1 MPTTDTEPGNE
12 TPSGLTSG
20 RLLARNAVWNL
31 LSQCAPMAAA
41 VLTIPVLIAGL
52 GTDRFGVLTLS
63 WMVLGYFSL
72 FDLGL
77 GRALTK
83 MVAEKLGLGLERELP
98 SLVGTGLGLMMT
110 LGLAGTV
117 FVALISAWMV
127 TDLLKIPASLQRESL
142 YAFYLMAVALPFVIT
157 TAGLRGVMEAHQ
169 RFGLINIVRTAV
181 GIFSLVGPLLVLPL
195 SRSLVPVVGVIFAG
209 RLVSWAIHVVLCLR
223 TIPELRKGFHLRL
236 ELIRPLV
243 TFGGWM
249 TLTNI
254 INPLMVQMDRFV
266 IGALIST
273 AAVAYYTTP
282 YELVTKFWF
291 LSNAILGVMFP
302 AFATSFV
309 QNRERTALIFGRTV
323 KYVFLILFPVTLS
336 AVTLAPECLRIW
348 LGADFAAHSVHVMQC
363 LAVGVFLCGL
373 AQVPSALTQGVGRP
387 DLTFKLHMIELLP
400 YLVMAWFLIRG
411 QGIEGAAV
419 AWTARTVLDVVLFF
433 GATRWLLPG
442 AAAMIGRLAWALG
455 LTLPLFAIGALPL
468 SLAFRGPYLVSVLLA
483 ATVLAWN
490 VALTSEEKTLLLSRL
505 LSFRS
510 GRTRIPALAGTDL
523 GSRASAEVNP
533 SPLG

>member
-1 MPTTDTEPGNE
+1 MNTEPTKP
-12 TPSGLTSG
+12 TPSSQAPRALTSG
-20 RLLARNAVWNL
+20 GLLARNALGNL
-31 LSQCAPMAAA
+31 LSQGVPMAAA

-83 MVAEKLGLGLERELP
+83 MVAETLGLGREDELP
-98 SLVGTGLGLMMT
+98 SLVGTALALMMA
-110 LGLAGTV
+110 LGLAGTACV
-117 FVALISAWMV
+117 GLLSSWLVGS
-127 TDLLKIPASLQRESL
+127 LLKVPAEFQRETL
-142 YAFYLMAVALPFVIT
+142 YAFYLMAAALPFVIT

-169 RFGLINIVRTAV
+169 RFGLINVVRTSV
-181 GIFSLVGPLLVLPL
+181 GVFSLVGPLLVLPF

-223 TIPELRKGFHLRL
+223 TVPGLKHGFRVRAELV
-236 ELIRPLV
+236 RPLI

-249 TLTNI
+249 TLCNI

-266 IGALIST
+266 IGAFIST

-309 QNRERTALIFGRTV
+309 QDRQRTGLIFGRTV
-323 KYVFLILFPVTLS
+323 KYVFLILFPITLA
-336 AVTLAPECLRIW
+336 AVTLAPEILQIW
-348 LGADFAAHSVHVMQC
+348 LGGEFAARSAHVMRW
-363 LAVGVFLCGL
+363 LALGVFLCGL

-387 DLTFKLHMIELLP
+387 DVTFKLHLIELLP
-400 YLVMAWFLIRG
+400 YAVMAWFLIRG
-411 QGIEGAAV
+411 RGIEGAAM
-419 AWTARTVLDVVLFF
+419 AWTARTVLDIVLFF
-433 GATRWLLPG
+433 GAARALLPT
-442 AAAMIGRLAWALG
+442 AAASIRRVAWGLAVV
-455 LTLPLFAIGALPL
+455 LPLFAIGTLPL
-468 SLAFRGPYLVSVLLA
+468 GLAFRLPYFGLVMVATAAVAWTRVLTPDERA
-483 ATVLAWN
+483 
-490 VALTSEEKTLLLSRL
+490 VALSRL
-505 LSFRS
+505 AALRPA
-510 GRTRIPALAGTDL
+510 RPALGACPEI
-523 GSRASAEVNP
+523 SS